1 MLAAGFGWNRRSR
14 DLPVDLRQSVGESA
28 LVTLALDAAQA
39 VVEQRPW
46 LRGPGEAP
54 SGPQRLLALLAYC
67 YAAGIHA
74 SQDVERAC
82 RNDPAVRSICA
93 NALPDWSAVWLFRN
107 ANRPWI
113 EECLARVYGAACGAA
128 PAELSREPAPVHQFR
143 RNVAPDIHGFARRML
158 RRAVWTDAAAYD

>member
-1 MLAAGFGWNRRSR
+1 MLAKIFGLNQRIH
-14 DLPVDLRQSVGESA
+14 DLPADLRQSVGESA
-28 LVTLALDAAQA
+28 LVNLALNAAQA
-39 VVEQRPW
+39 VAEKRPW

-67 YAAGIHA
+67 YAAGIYA

-113 EECLARVYGAACGAA
+113 EECLARVYSAACGAVPTGA
-128 PAELSREPAPVHQFR
+128 SQEPAPVHQSR
-143 RNVAPDIHGFARRML
+143 GEAAPDINGFARRML